1 MGRRMHERA
10 LAIPHLR
17 VLTIALL
24 LSASMQSPAAA
35 GANAAAD
42 AARAWRQ
49 RHEQQILDEY
59 LGLLRIPNVSRDLP
73 NVRRNAEHLL
83 AMMRARGLNPRLLE
97 SPNSSPLVY
106 GELPAPG
113 ASATY
118 VFYAH
123 YDGQPVAAG
132 EWASPPFEP
141 LLRSA
146 RLDLGGQPVAE
157 ETRRRGLDPQWRIYA
172 RSASD
177 DKAPIMA
184 MMVALDALAAA
195 GIKPRATLKFV
206 FEGEEEMG
214 SPHLREHLAAHRE
227 LLRGDV
233 WLMCDG
239 PEHASERPTLVF
251 GARGT
256 QRIDITVYGA
266 NRELHSG
273 HYGNWA
279 PNPALQLAQLLAS
292 MRAADGRVLIERFYE
307 GVVPLTPSERA
318 ALANVPDNDSQEMR
332 DLGLARVL
340 GSGSRLEGVTQP
352 TLNVDGLASG
362 HTGAEGVNAIP
373 TSATASLD
381 IRLVK
386 GMDREQTVNRL
397 IEHVRRQGYH
407 VVDAEPD
414 AALRRTHA
422 AIARIV
428 VYPGGYNAART
439 SLDLPVARKVVAA
452 LESVRKPLVVLPT
465 VGGSLP
471 LSIIEETLGVPTITV
486 STVNHDNNQHAKD
499 ENLRLQNLWSGTEAM
514 AALLTMP

>member
-1 MGRRMHERA
+1 MNPLQKSA
-10 LAIPHLR
+10 A
-17 VLTIALL
+17 VLTAIVLAHGVGE
-24 LSASMQSPAAA
+24 AR
-35 GANAAAD
+35 ANPAAD

-49 RHEQQILDEY
+49 DHEQQILDEY
-59 LGLLRIPNVSRDLP
+59 LELLRIPNVSRDLP

-83 AMMRARGLNPRLLE
+83 TMMRARGLNPRLLE

-123 YDGQPVAAG
+123 YDGQPVAAN

-141 LLRSA
+141 LLRTA
-146 RLDLGGQPVAE
+146 RLDLGGQPVSAE
-157 ETRRRGLDPQWRIYA
+157 ARRRALDPEWRIYA

-184 MMVALDALAAA
+184 MMAALDALKAA
-195 GIKPRATLKFV
+195 GIKPGANLKFV

-214 SPHLREHLAAHRE
+214 SPHLREHLAAHRD

-239 PEHASERPTLVF
+239 PEHASGRQMVVF

-279 PNPALQLAQLLAS
+279 PNPALMLAQLLAS
-292 MRAADGRVLIERFYE
+292 MRDAEGRVLIEHFYD
-307 GVVPLTPSERA
+307 GVVPLTASERA
-318 ALANVPDNDSQEMR
+318 ALANVPDDDAQEMR

-340 GSGSRLEGVTQP
+340 GKGTRLEGVTQP

-362 HTGAEGVNAIP
+362 QTGTAGVNAVP
-373 TSATASLD
+373 TTATASLD

-386 GMDREQTVNRL
+386 GMDREQTVQRL

-407 VVDAEPD
+407 VTDVEPD
-414 AALRRTHA
+414 AQLRLKHA
-422 AIARIV
+422 AIARVV

-439 SLDLPVARKVVAA
+439 PLDLPVAKKVVAT
-452 LESVRKPLVVLPT
+452 LETVRKPLVLMPT
-465 VGGSLP
+465 LGGSLP

-486 STVNHDNNQHAKD
+486 PTVNHDNNQHARD
-499 ENLRLQNLWSGTEAM
+499 ENLRLQNLWTGIETL
-514 AALLTMP
+514 AALLTMQ

>member
-1 MGRRMHERA
+1 MSRLKRFIA
-10 LAIPHLR
+10 
-17 VLTIALL
+17 VLTAIALIQ
-24 LSASMQSPAAA
+24 SAGDARANPAA
-35 GANAAAD
+35 D
-42 AARAWRQ
+42 TARAWRQ
-49 RHEQQILDEY
+49 DHEQQILDEY
-59 LGLLRIPNVSRDLP
+59 LELLRIPNVSRDLP
-73 NVRRNAEHLL
+73 NVRRNAEQLL
-83 AMMRARGLNPRLLE
+83 TMMRARGLNPRLLE
-97 SPNSSPLVY
+97 SPDSSPLVY

-123 YDGQPVAAG
+123 YDGQPVAAD
-132 EWASPPFEP
+132 EWTSPPFEP
-141 LLRSA
+141 LLYTA
-146 RLDLGGQPVAE
+146 RLDLGGQPVSAE
-157 ETRRRGLDPQWRIYA
+157 ERRRGLDPQWRIYA

-184 MMVALDALAAA
+184 MMAALDALKAA
-195 GIKPRATLKFV
+195 GIRPRASLKFV

-214 SPHLREHLAAHRE
+214 SPHLREHLAAHRD

-239 PEHASERPTLVF
+239 PEHASGRQMVVF

-279 PNPALQLAQLLAS
+279 PNPALMLAQLLAS
-292 MRAADGRVLIERFYE
+292 MRDGEGRVLIEHFYD
-307 GVVPLTPSERA
+307 GVVPLTASERA
-318 ALANVPDNDSQEMR
+318 ALANVPDNDAQEMR
-332 DLGLARVL
+332 DLGLTRVL
-340 GSGSRLEGVTQP
+340 GKSSRLEGVTQP

-362 HTGAEGVNAIP
+362 QTGAAGVNAVP
-373 TSATASLD
+373 TTATASLD

-386 GMDREQTVNRL
+386 GMDREQTVQRL

-407 VVDAEPD
+407 VTDVEPD
-414 AALRRTHA
+414 AQLRLKHA
-422 AIARIV
+422 AIARVV

-439 SLDLPVARKVVAA
+439 PLDLPVARKVVAT
-452 LESVRKPLVVLPT
+452 LETVRKPLVLMPT
-465 VGGSLP
+465 LGGSLP

-486 STVNHDNNQHAKD
+486 PTVNHDNNQHARD
-499 ENLRLQNLWSGTEAM
+499 ENLRLQNLWDGIETLAV
-514 AALLTMP
+514 LLTMQ

>member
-1 MGRRMHERA
+1 MS
-10 LAIPHLR
+10 HLKR
-17 VLTIALL
+17 FIAVLTAIALIQ
-24 LSASMQSPAAA
+24 SAGDARANPAA
-35 GANAAAD
+35 D
-42 AARAWRQ
+42 TARAWRQ
-49 RHEQQILDEY
+49 DHEQQILDEY
-59 LGLLRIPNVSRDLP
+59 LELLRIPNVSRDLP
-73 NVRRNAEHLL
+73 NVRRNAEQLL
-83 AMMRARGLNPRLLE
+83 TMMRARGLNPRLLE
-97 SPNSSPLVY
+97 SPDSSPLVY

-123 YDGQPVAAG
+123 YDGQPVAAD
-132 EWASPPFEP
+132 EWTSPPFEP
-141 LLRSA
+141 LLYTA
-146 RLDLGGQPVAE
+146 RLDLGGQPVSAE
-157 ETRRRGLDPQWRIYA
+157 ERRRGLDPQWRIYA

-184 MMVALDALAAA
+184 MMAALDALKAA
-195 GIKPRATLKFV
+195 GIRPRASLKFV

-214 SPHLREHLAAHRE
+214 SPHLREHLAAHRD

-239 PEHASERPTLVF
+239 PEHASGRQMVVF

-279 PNPALQLAQLLAS
+279 PNPALMLAQLLAS
-292 MRAADGRVLIERFYE
+292 MRDGEGRVLIEHFYD
-307 GVVPLTPSERA
+307 GVVPLTASERA
-318 ALANVPDNDSQEMR
+318 ALANVPDNDAQEMR
-332 DLGLARVL
+332 DLGLTRVL
-340 GSGSRLEGVTQP
+340 GKSSRLEGVTQP

-362 HTGAEGVNAIP
+362 QTGAAGVNAVP
-373 TSATASLD
+373 TTATASLD

-386 GMDREQTVNRL
+386 GMDREQTVQRL

-407 VVDAEPD
+407 VTDVEPD
-414 AALRRTHA
+414 AQLRLKHA
-422 AIARIV
+422 AIARVV

-439 SLDLPVARKVVAA
+439 PLDLPVARKVVAT
-452 LESVRKPLVVLPT
+452 LETVRKPLVLMPT
-465 VGGSLP
+465 LGGSLP

-486 STVNHDNNQHAKD
+486 PTVNHDNNQHARD
-499 ENLRLQNLWSGTEAM
+499 ENLRLQM
-514 AALLTMP
+514 Q

>member
-1 MGRRMHERA
+1 
-10 LAIPHLR
+10 
-17 VLTIALL
+17 
-24 LSASMQSPAAA
+24 
-35 GANAAAD
+35 
-42 AARAWRQ
+42 
-49 RHEQQILDEY
+49 
-59 LGLLRIPNVSRDLP
+59 
-73 NVRRNAEHLL
+73 
-83 AMMRARGLNPRLLE
+83 
-97 SPNSSPLVY
+97 VY

-123 YDGQPVAAG
+123 YDGQPVAAD
-132 EWASPPFEP
+132 EWTSPPFEP
-141 LLRSA
+141 LLYTA
-146 RLDLGGQPVAE
+146 RLDLGGQPVSAE
-157 ETRRRGLDPQWRIYA
+157 ERRRGLDPQWRIYA

-184 MMVALDALAAA
+184 MMAALDALKAA
-195 GIKPRATLKFV
+195 GIRPRASLKFV

-214 SPHLREHLAAHRE
+214 SPHLREHLAAHRD

-239 PEHASERPTLVF
+239 PEHASGRQMVVF

-279 PNPALQLAQLLAS
+279 PNPALMLAQLLAS
-292 MRAADGRVLIERFYE
+292 MRDGEGRVLIEHFYD
-307 GVVPLTPSERA
+307 GVVPLTASERA
-318 ALANVPDNDSQEMR
+318 ALANVPDNDAQEMR
-332 DLGLARVL
+332 DLGLTRVL
-340 GSGSRLEGVTQP
+340 GKSSRLEGVTQP

-362 HTGAEGVNAIP
+362 QTGAAGVNAVP
-373 TSATASLD
+373 TTATASLD

-386 GMDREQTVNRL
+386 GMDREQTVQRL

-407 VVDAEPD
+407 VTDVEPD
-414 AALRRTHA
+414 AQLRLKHA
-422 AIARIV
+422 AIARVV

-439 SLDLPVARKVVAA
+439 PLDLPVARKVVAT
-452 LESVRKPLVVLPT
+452 LETVRKPLVLMPT
-465 VGGSLP
+465 LGGSLP

-486 STVNHDNNQHAKD
+486 PTVNHDNNQHARD
-499 ENLRLQNLWSGTEAM
+499 ENLRLQNLWDGIETLAV
-514 AALLTMP
+514 LLTMQ

>member
-1 MGRRMHERA
+1 MSHLNTSVNVRKA
-10 LAIPHLR
+10 VLPVILLA
-17 VLTIALL
+17 A
-24 LSASMQSPAAA
+24 ASMFIA
-35 GANAAAD
+35 GEGRANAAAD

-49 RHEQQILDEY
+49 EHEQRILDEY
-59 LGLLRIPNVSRDLP
+59 LELLRIPNVSRDMA
-73 NVRRNAEHLL
+73 NVRRNAEQLL

-106 GELPAPG
+106 GELTAPG
-113 ASATY
+113 ATSTF

-141 LLRSA
+141 LLRTA
-146 RLDLGGQPVAE
+146 RLDLGGRPVTADE
-157 ETRRRGLDPQWRIYA
+157 RRRGLDPEWRIYA

-184 MMVALDALAAA
+184 MMAALDALKAA

-214 SPHLREHLAAHRE
+214 SPHLREHLAAHQD

-239 PEHASERPTLVF
+239 PEHASGRQTLVF

-279 PNPALQLAQLLAS
+279 PNPALMLARLVAS
-292 MRAADGRVLIERFYE
+292 MRDAEGRVLIEHFYD
-307 GVVPLTPSERA
+307 GVVPLTPGERA
-318 ALANVPDNDSQEMR
+318 ALANVPDNDTQEMR

-352 TLNVDGLASG
+352 TINIDGLASG
-362 HTGAEGVNAIP
+362 HTGAEGVNAVP

-381 IRLVK
+381 VRLVK
-386 GMDREQTVNRL
+386 GMDREQTVQRL
-397 IEHVRRQGYH
+397 IEHVRRQGFH
-407 VVDAEPD
+407 VTDTEPD
-414 AALRRTHA
+414 AAARLKHA

-452 LESVRKPLVVLPT
+452 LESVRKPLVLLPT
-465 VGGSLP
+465 IGGSLP
-471 LSIIEETLGVPTITV
+471 LSIIEETLGVPTITL
-486 STVNHDNNQHAKD
+486 STVNHDNNQHARD
-499 ENLRLQNLWSGTEAM
+499 ENLRLQNLWSGIETL
-514 AALLTMP
+514 AALLTMQ

>member
-1 MGRRMHERA
+1 MS
-10 LAIPHLR
+10 HLKR
-17 VLTIALL
+17 FIAVLTAIALIQ
-24 LSASMQSPAAA
+24 SAGDARANPAA
-35 GANAAAD
+35 D
-42 AARAWRQ
+42 TARAWRQ
-49 RHEQQILDEY
+49 DHEQQILDEY
-59 LGLLRIPNVSRDLP
+59 LELLRIPNVSRDLP
-73 NVRRNAEHLL
+73 NVRRNAEQLL
-83 AMMRARGLNPRLLE
+83 TMMRARGLNPRLLE
-97 SPNSSPLVY
+97 SPDSSPLVY

-123 YDGQPVAAG
+123 YDGQPVAAD
-132 EWASPPFEP
+132 EWTSPPFEP
-141 LLRSA
+141 LLYTA
-146 RLDLGGQPVAE
+146 RLDLGGQPVSAE
-157 ETRRRGLDPQWRIYA
+157 ERRRGLDPQWRIYA

-184 MMVALDALAAA
+184 MMAALDALKAA
-195 GIKPRATLKFV
+195 GIRPRASLKFV

-214 SPHLREHLAAHRE
+214 SPHLREHLAAHRD

-239 PEHASERPTLVF
+239 PEHASGRQMVVF

-279 PNPALQLAQLLAS
+279 PNPALMLAQLLAS
-292 MRAADGRVLIERFYE
+292 MRDGEGRVLIEHFYD
-307 GVVPLTPSERA
+307 GVVPLTASERA
-318 ALANVPDNDSQEMR
+318 ALANVPDNDAQEMR
-332 DLGLARVL
+332 DLGLTRVL
-340 GSGSRLEGVTQP
+340 GKSSRLEGVTQP

-362 HTGAEGVNAIP
+362 QTGAAGVNAVP
-373 TSATASLD
+373 TTATASLD

-386 GMDREQTVNRL
+386 GMDREQTVQRL

-407 VVDAEPD
+407 VTDVEPD
-414 AALRRTHA
+414 AQLRLKHA
-422 AIARIV
+422 AIARVV

-439 SLDLPVARKVVAA
+439 PLDLPVARKVVAT
-452 LESVRKPLVVLPT
+452 LETVRKPLVLMPT
-465 VGGSLP
+465 LGGSLP

-486 STVNHDNNQHAKD
+486 PTVNHDNNQHARD
-499 ENLRLQNLWSGTEAM
+499 ENLRLQNLWDGIETLAV
-514 AALLTMP
+514 LLTMQ

>member
-1 MGRRMHERA
+1 MNA
-10 LAIPHLR
+10 PKSA
-17 VLTIALL
+17 VTAALL
-24 LSASMQSPAAA
+24 AAVLMQGPSEAQANPAAE
-35 GANAAAD
+35 
-42 AARAWRQ
+42 AARTWRERNEQ
-49 RHEQQILDEY
+49 RILDEY
-59 LGLLRIPNVSRDLP
+59 LELLRIPNVSRDTP

-83 AMMRARGLNPRLLE
+83 GMMRERGLNPRLLE
-97 SPNSSPLVY
+97 SAGSSPLVY
-106 GELPAPG
+106 GELPARG
-113 ASATY
+113 ATATY

-123 YDGQPVAAG
+123 YDGQPVAAN

-141 LLRSA
+141 VLRNA
-146 RLDLGGQPVAE
+146 RLDLGGQPVAAE
-157 ETRRRGLDPQWRIYA
+157 ESRRGLNPEWRIYG
-172 RSASD
+172 RSSSD

-184 MMVALDALAAA
+184 MLVALDALKAA
-195 GIKPRATLKFV
+195 GITPRANLKFV

-214 SPHLREHLAAHRE
+214 SPHLREHLAANRE

-239 PEHASERPTLVF
+239 PEHASGRQTLVF

-256 QRIDITVYGA
+256 QRLDITVYGA

-279 PNPALQLAQLLAS
+279 PNPALMLARLVAS
-292 MRAADGRVLIERFYE
+292 MRDGDGRVLIDHFYD
-307 GVVPLTPSERA
+307 GVVPLTASERA
-318 ALANVPDNDSQEMR
+318 AVASVPNDDVREMR

-340 GSGSRLEGVTQP
+340 GKGSRLEGVTQP
-352 TLNVDGLASG
+352 AINIDGLASG

-386 GMDREQTVNRL
+386 GMDRERTVARV
-397 IEHVRRQGYH
+397 IDHVRRQGFH

-414 AALRRTHA
+414 AQLRLEHA

-428 VYPGGYNAART
+428 VYPGGYNASRT
-439 SLDLPVARKVVAA
+439 PLELPIARKVVET
-452 LESVRKPLVVLPT
+452 LESVRKPLVLMPT

-471 LSIIEETLGVPTITV
+471 LSIIEDTLDVPTITV
-486 STVNHDNNQHAKD
+486 PIVNNDNSQHAKD
-499 ENLRLQNLWSGTEAM
+499 ENLRLQNLWSGIEAL